1 MRRLLAV
8 AVLAAS
14 LALTA
19 PAQADTEGAVA
30 VCNWEGFEQYGH
42 DGLNWHW
49 MGCNYSL
56 FSRVQCRGA
65 DIPRC
70 WTATE
75 AKRDARAFRAYTGL
89 G

>member
-30 VCNWEGFEQYGH
+30 VCNWANFTQYGH
-42 DGLNWHW
+42 GGLNWHW
-49 MGCNYSL
+49 MGCNYGL
-56 FSRVQCRGA
+56 FGRVQCRGRS
-65 DIPRC
+65 IPGC
-70 WTATE
+70 WTPTE